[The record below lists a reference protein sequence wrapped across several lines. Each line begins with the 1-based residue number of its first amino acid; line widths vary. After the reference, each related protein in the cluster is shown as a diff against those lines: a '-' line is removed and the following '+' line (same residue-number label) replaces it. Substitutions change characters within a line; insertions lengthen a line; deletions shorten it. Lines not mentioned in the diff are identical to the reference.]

1 MARIAHHKVRALGAI
16 AERMARSV
24 AEKGDNAT
32 ARRFLAE
39 VNRVHAGA
47 AALDNV
53 RANRSPLD
61 TPEGHALKVGKLAKK
76 FDNEV
81 TAVINR
87 SGEIWREGMRDVQRR
102 IDEKIDLKPNA
113 FAEEIRATFRTM
125 SRKSKVELLGQL
137 VKENRGPELAAIV
150 KAPSILSGISDA
162 ERADYERAIISMH
175 APKELAEQTWLEELF
190 DSVVAM
196 ATTSSGLVRDFMD
209 PGELARIER
218 ADALATEA
226 GEAFDQSLQ

>member
-24 AEKGDNAT
+24 GEKGDNAA

-61 TPEGHALKVGKLAKK
+61 TAEGHALKVGKLAKK

-87 SGEIWREGMRDVQRR
+87 SGEIWREGMSDVQRR

-125 SRKSKVELLGQL
+125 NRKSKVELLGQL

-175 APKELAEQTWLEELF
+175 APKELAEQTWLDELF
-190 DSVVAM
+190 DSVGIV

-218 ADALATEA
+218 AEASAVEA